1 MSDCVLNTLLLNV
14 FIIKLMDFT
23 GSLYEHQISELI
35 EIAHGIIDSL
45 WDTLYEFKKRFAWLT
60 KYRKPKVILT

>member
-23 GSLYEHQISELI
+23 GSLYKHRISELI